1 MWNNSDL
8 FNFDQSGTNESDYS
22 ELNFTRS
29 DFDLNLTRN
38 GSGMN
43 DYLGGVNNL
52 AYGMLWFTGALIL
65 FVLFAMNGFA

>member
-8 FNFDQSGTNESDYS
+8 FNFDQSSTNESEYS
-22 ELNFTRS
+22 EWNFTRS

-38 GSGMN
+38 GSRMN

-52 AYGMLWFTGALIL
+52 VVGMLWFNCALIVFL
-65 FVLFAMNGFA
+65 LFAMYGFA

>member
-1 MWNNSDL
+1 MWNDSDL
-8 FNFDQSGTNESDYS
+8 FNFDQSTTNESDYS

-52 AYGMLWFTGALIL
+52 VYGMLWFNGALIV
-65 FVLFAMNGFA
+65 FVLFAMYGFA

>member
-8 FNFDQSGTNESDYS
+8 FNFDQFSTNESDYS

-38 GSGMN
+38 GSTIN

-52 AYGMLWFTGALIL
+52 GYAMVWFYGALIV
-65 FVLFAMNGFA
+65 FVLYVMYGSA